1 MCKKFT
7 QVFFKET
14 KTQRGWKVK
23 TRLDDCPY
31 PMAIRWISSHDS
43 NVTKCCLSDTQF
55 FFFFFHFL
63 SRFISLSQSVCP
75 YPPILVFS
83 FLYKD
88 YLFLFNWDRV
98 SHAAQHLKT
107 RSSRTFRPA
116 LSIVR
121 LRSFILFFHVS
132 QTSRLLNVSLLET
145 AQPLVNVTFRPNNS
159 RDSRLGYTKKKK
171 NASSLSSSKLPCTE
185 EPLMDAGNPHPKLRE
200 KKTLTLAVFF
210 SFVVCLFFNDISS
223 GSSGHKLRPKNTFM
237 SQLIFNGCLKSF
249 DIIDAWFMIGR
260 QIWLI
265 PLFVGTISWMIMRL
279 RSVCW
284 CSFTLPT
291 I

>member
-1 MCKKFT
+1 MIVLIPWPSGESALTIRTWQNVAFLT
-7 QVFFKET
+7 PSSSSSSSTFSLALSLYLNLSVLIHPSWFF
-14 KTQRGWKVK
+14 
-23 TRLDDCPY
+23 C
-31 PMAIRWISSHDS
+31 
-43 NVTKCCLSDTQF
+43 
-55 FFFFFHFL
+55 
-63 SRFISLSQSVCP
+63 
-75 YPPILVFS
+75 FS

-171 NASSLSSSKLPCTE
+171 KCFQS
-185 EPLMDAGNPHPKLRE
+185 
-200 KKTLTLAVFF
+200 FF
-210 SFVVCLFFNDISS
+210 FQTSVHRRTID
-223 GSSGHKLRPKNTFM
+223 
-237 SQLIFNGCLKSF
+237 GC
-249 DIIDAWFMIGR
+249 W
-260 QIWLI
+260 
-265 PLFVGTISWMIMRL
+265 
-279 RSVCW
+279 
-284 CSFTLPT
+284 
-291 I
+291 